1 MKASQ
6 EHLRPHSV
14 MVQDLHLLHPPEH
27 HTLSLASQS
36 CHLTDLHQDEALPDT
51 YRHPDMNLVNVVI
64 LQSTDGSTDPAR
76 PCARHRRVCQETP
89 LLLLQHVAAEVAKDH
104 QNTLRVTT
112 DVTITVEECLLQ
124 HQNRVFP
131 NVALSVALSVV
142 LMVRTDL
149 ILEEPYSKKAEDI
162 LVVLVRWLLL
172 SIAQDTTGPNVLTA
186 LIASIAPS
194 VSNAQK
200 DMTANLQWVE
210 HLHPLPNLH
219 NLQSASILSVL
230 H

>member
-1 MKASQ
+1 
-6 EHLRPHSV
+6 
-14 MVQDLHLLHPPEH
+14 
-27 HTLSLASQS
+27 
-36 CHLTDLHQDEALPDT
+36 
-51 YRHPDMNLVNVVI
+51 
-64 LQSTDGSTDPAR
+64 
-76 PCARHRRVCQETP
+76 
-89 LLLLQHVAAEVAKDH
+89 LQHVAAEVARDH

-131 NVALSVALSVV
+131 NVALSVVLSVV
-142 LMVRTDL
+142 PMVRTDL